1 MIPSVRLRERCSAT
15 RSSEGSMW
23 SNASFLFRI
32 LLCVGILP
40 MIFPESEAL
49 VTNLSLYNSKLCHR
63 SAPFCYTKT
72 AQSPFSRRDVHIVDH
87 SWSPKQET
95 NHHHCLSAGK
105 GSHNARSSGRIKTRL
120 HIRNEARYLTGSWNG
135 SMIQFTSWILSMSSV
150 LYSWARTYR
159 WMYKLSIGLLI
170 AQYLITI
177 PQGILGTP
185 IHQTMITWYMTRLN
199 ENPIFTKSI
208 SAGLI
213 AAAADYVAQWL
224 EHLLRH
230 PETTPVDPS
239 SRLGVCS
246 IYGRYSRRRGIST
259 LVDGL
264 LISGPLMHFAYEFME
279 SILPIATGAAA
290 IVHVLADSVFIDSIL
305 VASRFFT
312 TGLMEGL
319 SLQHLLPQF
328 RSVYIPSLKA
338 SWVTSLLMSPL
349 QFSCFRF
356 LPLSVRVLSVNVLD
370 VIWDAVISFMTH
382 RSR

>member
-1 MIPSVRLRERCSAT
+1 MIPSVRLRETWST
-15 RSSEGSMW
+15 SKISEGSMW
-23 SNASFLFRI
+23 SNISFVFRI

-40 MIFPESEAL
+40 MIFPQSEAL

-72 AQSPFSRRDVHIVDH
+72 TQSPFSRRDVHVDH
-87 SWSPKQET
+87 SGSPKHQL
-95 NHHHCLSAGK
+95 HHLSAGK
-105 GSHNARSSGRIKTRL
+105 RSHSGRSLGRIKTRL
-120 HIRNEARYLTGSWNG
+120 YIRSEARYVNGSWNG
-135 SMIQFTSWILSMSSV
+135 SMIQFTSWILSITSA
-150 LYSWARTYR
+150 LYTWSRSYR
-159 WMYKLSIGLLI
+159 WIYKLSVGLLL
-170 AQYLITI
+170 AQYLITF
-177 PQGILGTP
+177 QHGILGTP
-185 IHQTMITWYMTRLN
+185 IHQTMITWYMTRLT
-199 ENPIFTKSI
+199 ENPICTKSI

-213 AAAADYVAQWL
+213 AAVADYVAQWL
-224 EHLLRH
+224 EHLMR
-230 PETTPVDPS
+230 PSEKTPVDQS
-239 SRLGVCS
+239 SLLVVCS

-279 SILPIATGAAA
+279 SILPIANGAAA
-290 IVHVLADSVFIDSIL
+290 MVHVLADSVFIDSIL

-328 RSVYIPSLKA
+328 RSAYIPSLKA
-338 SWVTSLLMSPL
+338 SWVTSMLLSPL

-356 LPLSVRVLSVNVLD
+356 LPLSVRVLSVNILD

>member
-1 MIPSVRLRERCSAT
+1 MIPSVRLRDTWTASK
-15 RSSEGSMW
+15 SSEGLMW
-23 SNASFLFRI
+23 SNVSFLFRI

-63 SAPFCYTKT
+63 SEPFCYTKS
-72 AQSPFSRRDVHIVDH
+72 AQSPFSRTRDEFTNQA
-87 SWSPKQET
+87 WSLKHQ
-95 NHHHCLSAGK
+95 NYHHHLNAGK
-105 GSHNARSSGRIKTRL
+105 RTHNARSLGRIKTRL
-120 HIRNEARYLTGSWNG
+120 YIRNEARYITGSWNG
-135 SMIQFTSWILSMSSV
+135 SMIQFASWILSIGSA
-150 LYSWARTYR
+150 LYTWSRSYQWI
-159 WMYKLSIGLLI
+159 YKLSIGLLI
-170 AQYLITI
+170 AQYIVTI
-177 PQGILGTP
+177 PQGIFGTP
-185 IHQTMITWYMTRLN
+185 LHETMITWYMTRLN

-213 AAAADYVAQWL
+213 AAVADYVAQWL
-224 EHLLRH
+224 EHLMRRT
-230 PETTPVDPS
+230 EEMSVDQTS
-239 SRLGVCS
+239 LFGVCS

-290 IVHVLADSVFIDSIL
+290 MVHVLADSVFIDSIL

-328 RSVYIPSLKA
+328 RTVYIPSLKA

-356 LPLSVRVLSVNVLD
+356 LPLSVRVLSVNILD